1 MPTKGKTDKEL
12 WLALEGLDDDLL
24 DPNMPDAMVEEELR
38 QLGIDPDALAR
49 RTLDTVA
56 RAKEEERLSWQARA
70 RERRGVLEG
79 RMEKTTVP
87 ETMDRGAMLARL
99 NELRS
104 SNSRIGSAIMVAAR
118 KRKPEQSSDEE
129 LRGLLE
135 DMEALRAIE
144 DDERNR

>member
-12 WLALEGLDDDLL
+12 WQALEGLDDDLL
-24 DPNMPDAMVEEELR
+24 DPRMPDAMVEEELR
-38 QLGIDPDALAR
+38 QLGIDPNALAR

-56 RAKEEERLSWQARA
+56 RTKKEERLSWQTRA
-70 RERRGVLEG
+70 RERRGILEG
-79 RMEKTTVP
+79 RTAKTTVP

-104 SNSRIGSAIMVAAR
+104 SNSRIGSAITVAAR

-129 LRGLLE
+129 LRALLE
-135 DMEALRAIE
+135 DMETLRAIE
-144 DDERNR
+144 DDGKE